1 MSKNKNIPLEKF
13 SYRHI
18 GANDQDQYYMLNEL
32 GYKSINSFINDVIPQ
47 NIKRKSEMSLE
58 DPASEKD
65 LLKKIKQYASL
76 NSIKTSLIGM
86 GFYGTHTPSVLLRN
100 ILENPAWYTAY
111 TPYQPE
117 ISQGRLEALL
127 NFQTMVSEITS
138 LPIANASL
146 LDESTAAAEAM
157 SMAIRSTQNKNV
169 VFLDQFLHPQ
179 TLNVIR
185 TRAEPLGIKLKTF
198 KKINKNELDD
208 CACVIYQ
215 YPNTEGEIRNLDEE
229 IEMIQASGGLAVV
242 VADLLSLSLFKSPG
256 EMGADIAVGSTQRFG
271 VPLGFGGP
279 HAAYFATKEKFSR
292 KMPGRL
298 IGVSQDVTGLKAYRL
313 SLQTREQHIRRE
325 KATSNICTAQALLAI
340 MAGFYALWHGPKGLM
355 RIASKI
361 HSITKYFAKS
371 AIKNGYKIKHKNFF
385 DTIVIETGN
394 NTDKLV
400 ASALK
405 ENINLRN
412 LGDSISISFDELSD
426 QDLLDSLIKAFNLKN
441 TGFLEQEHTI
451 DPSIKRKSVFLKH
464 PIFSSFTSET
474 EMMRYIRQLS
484 DKDLALDRTMIPL
497 GSCTM
502 KLNAATEMIPITW
515 PEFSSIHPFAP
526 ENQTK
531 GYLKLIK
538 ELENWLCTL
547 TGYDGISLQ
556 PNAGS
561 QGEFAGLMA
570 IRGWHKSNGDVDRNI
585 CLIPSSAHGTN
596 PASAIMSGMQV
607 EIVSCDDKG
616 NIDINDLKDKA
627 NKYQA
632 NLAAMM
638 ITYPST
644 HGVFEKD
651 IKKVCEIIHNN
662 GGQVYVDG
670 ANLNALIG
678 LVSLTEIGADVSH
691 LNLHKT
697 FCIPHGG
704 GGPGVGPVAV
714 KKHLIP
720 FLPDNTVTGKNAISA
735 TTFGSAGILPISWS
749 YIAMMG
755 STGLEEATKSAIL
768 SANYIAQ
775 KLRPYYPILYSD
787 DKGLVAHECILDV
800 NQITAE
806 TNITNED
813 IAKRLI
819 DYGFHAPTMSWPVAN
834 TLMVEPTESE
844 PLAEVDRFCNAMISI
859 AREIN
864 EVKIGTWSK
873 EDNPL
878 VNSPHTVETLT
889 QEDWSHAYSRQIA
902 LANLS
907 ENINKYFPPVGRI
920 DNVFGDRNLVCTCPP
935 IEDYQ
940 NEKEL
945 VYKD

>member
-1 MSKNKNIPLEKF
+1 MSKNKKIPLEKF

-58 DPASEKD
+58 DPVSEKD

-169 VFLDQFLHPQ
+169 VLLDQFLHPQ
-179 TLNVIR
+179 TLNVIK

-229 IEMIQASGGLAVV
+229 IETIQASGGLAVV

-400 ASALK
+400 ANALK
-405 ENINLRN
+405 ENINVRN
-412 LGDSISISFDELSD
+412 LGDAISISFDELSD

-538 ELENWLCTL
+538 ELESWLCIL

-627 NKYQA
+627 KKYHA

-720 FLPDNTVTGKNAISA
+720 FLPENTVTGKNAISA

-768 SANYIAQ
+768 SANYIAK

-878 VNSPHTVETLT
+878 VNSPHTIETLT

-907 ENINKYFPPVGRI
+907 ENTNKYFPPVGRI